1 MDKKFKYTI
10 PVELTKS
17 KDGDWRVFGL
27 ASTSNLDRQGEI
39 VNLDGLDL
47 SPISQGKGIFNYDH
61 GKGPE
66 NTLGII
72 DTFKRDDKGLYLGGY
87 LFREHDKAKSV
98 YQIMKSLKKEHR
110 GRIGMSIE
118 GVIKQRGGPGRKK
131 IDKAV
136 ITACA
141 LTMNPVNTD
150 TYADLVKSMGAAE
163 EIEFDFGCLQA
174 DEQLAKALA
183 VGDGY
188 ATQTPGERS
197 GGDALAQEEFG
208 DRKKKHKKKRKLK
221 NLTAPMAKGM
231 MKDVLNELQ
240 KLYPKVS
247 RVELWETFKDRLNKR
262 FPDIQ
267 DVMKN

>member
-1 MDKKFKYTI
+1 MDRKFKYTI

-17 KDGDWRVFGL
+17 KNGDWRVFGL
-27 ASTSNLDRQGEI
+27 ASTANLDRQGEV

-47 SPISQGKGIFNYDH
+47 SPISQGKGVFNYDH

-72 DTFKRDDKGLYLGGY
+72 DTFKRDNNGLYLGGY
-87 LFREHDKAKSV
+87 LFKEHDKAKSV

-118 GVIKQRGGPGRKK
+118 GVIKERAGNGRKR
-131 IDKAV
+131 IEKAV

-150 TYADLVKSMGAAE
+150 TYADLVKSMNSAE
-163 EIEFDFGCLQA
+163 EFEFDFGCLRA
-174 DEQLAKALA
+174 DEGLAKALA

-188 ATQTPGERS
+188 ATQVPGDRS
-197 GGDALAQEEFG
+197 GGDALAMEGFG
-208 DRKKKHKKKRKLK
+208 DKRKKKKKKLK

-231 MKDVLNELQ
+231 MIDVLDQLQ
-240 KLYPKVS
+240 KLYPEVS
-247 RVELWETFKDRLNKR
+247 RVELWEAFKDRLNKR

-267 DVMKN
+267 EVLKN